1 MNNIMMHISKKSI
14 FALSLKLLSG
24 NFSIHIRYC
33 LIGILLMPGSLIAQ
47 LIPSNPV
54 FEPDQ
59 PPPQKIE
66 RHKEMWR
73 QVPAG
78 LIGSFGDIN
87 VRYDCQTIPKIYN
100 SDEWSC
106 TGWRGERVHTQ
117 IVLWTSSNVR
127 QVRFTASDLL
137 SSEGNIIGDYSVKTN
152 FIRYVIANDE
162 TQDPL
167 SSQIV
172 PDIIDPIQSMDIP
185 SNTVR
190 SVWVSID
197 IPNKVKP
204 GIYTGTIIA
213 NAEGDVSLTFNIKLK
228 VSSFTLPP
236 PSDWSYHLD
245 LWQNPYSVA
254 RYHRVKPWS
263 QEHWILLKPVI
274 QMLADAGQKCITT
287 TITHD
292 PWLSQTYDPY
302 ESMVKWIKNND
313 GSWSFDYSIFDQY
326 VKFCMSLGITK
337 QINCYSLTSWGDQFR
352 YFDEKS
358 GNYRYIKAKLG
369 TNTFDDLWS
378 PFLKDFVL
386 HLKKL
391 QWIDI
396 TAIAADEMPL
406 GTMQTAINFIKK
418 VAPELKIALAGN
430 AHFELKDDVYDY
442 CTTMK
447 SQLGKDVITQ
457 RANKF
462 MPSTFYVCCGP
473 EHPNTFTNSPPA
485 EATWLGWYAANK
497 GFTGFL
503 RWAYNSWVA
512 DPLYDTRF
520 GSWTAG
526 DCFMVYPGGR
536 SSIRFERLREGIQD
550 FEKIRI
556 IRSLLKNKNNKEA
569 DEKSEKL
576 ERVLSSFEKENL
588 TSENAG
594 ELVRKGKQ
602 ILQEISSD

>member
-1 MNNIMMHISKKSI
+1 MDNIMMHISKKNSYP
-14 FALSLKLLSG
+14 LSLKQLADHLS
-24 NFSIHIRYC
+24 IQIRYC
-33 LIGILLMPGSLIAQ
+33 LIVMLLVPGSLIAQ
-47 LIPSNPV
+47 VIPSNPV

-59 PPPQKIE
+59 PLPSKIE
-66 RHKEMWR
+66 KHNEMWR

-78 LIGSFGDIN
+78 LIGSFGDIDI
-87 VRYDCQTIPKIYN
+87 RYAHDIVPKLN
-100 SDEWSC
+100 RTVEWE
-106 TGWRGERVHTQ
+106 TAAWRGERVHTQ
-117 IVLWTSSNVR
+117 IVLWTSSSVR
-127 QVRFTASDLL
+127 QVRFKATDLHT
-137 SSEGNIIGDYSVKTN
+137 SEGNIIDADNIKTN
-152 FIRYVIANDE
+152 FLRYVIANDE
-162 TQDPL
+162 TQAPL

-172 PDIIDPIQSMDIP
+172 PDIIDPIQRIDILA
-185 SNTVR
+185 NTTR
-190 SVWVSID
+190 PVWISID
-197 IPNKVKP
+197 IPQEVKP
-204 GIYTGTIIA
+204 GTYTGTITA
-213 NAEGDVSLTFNIKLK
+213 NAEGDLSLTFNIKLK
-228 VSSFTLPP
+228 VSSFTLPM

-254 RYHRVKPWS
+254 RYHKVKPWS

-302 ESMVKWIKNND
+302 ESMVKWIKEKD
-313 GSWSFDYSIFDQY
+313 GRWSFDYSIFDQY

-358 GNYRYIKAKLG
+358 GNYCYTKAKLG
-369 TNTFDDLWS
+369 TKAFEDLWS
-378 PFLKDFVL
+378 PFLKDFVR
-386 HLKKL
+386 HLEKL
-391 QWIDI
+391 QWIDK

-406 GTMQTAINFIKK
+406 RTMQIAINFIKK

-430 AHFELKDDVYDY
+430 AHTELKDDVYDY

-447 SQLGKDVITQ
+447 SQLGKDVITE
-457 RANKF
+457 RVNKF

-497 GFTGFL
+497 GYTGFL

-512 DPLYDTRF
+512 DPLFDTRF
-520 GSWTAG
+520 GNWTAG
-526 DCFMVYPGGR
+526 DCFLVYPGGR

-556 IRSLLKNKNNKEA
+556 IRSLLKKKNNKET
-569 DEKSEKL
+569 DEKLEKL
-576 ERVLSSFEKENL
+576 ERVLSLFEKENL
-588 TSENAG
+588 TAENAG
-594 ELVRKGKQ
+594 ELVRKGKL
-602 ILQEISSD
+602 ILQEITSN